1 MIYGGGFA
9 TVVLLLW
16 IGGLGAAGTARFTPP
31 EAVRGLLLAMAAGVP
46 AALKTGDAATFAPAW
61 QAWVIAHDADI
72 RRRLER
78 GDADTIV
85 NWLLF
90 GTTFTRHPRV
100 NLNGPAT
107 TAASTDAE
115 LQQLADLIARRTGDF
130 VRALA
135 APGQDER
142 RQFARS
148 FLEARGHHFETAP
161 QLAEVERYLGG
172 EVGRVIGES
181 SRYAGELAADRQ
193 LADRTEDF
201 ARRSRLFRDRGLSLD
216 TPMLPGFAI
225 EQTLRE
231 LSAKG
236 VIAAGSIRRA
246 AVIGPGLD
254 FSDKGSGYDFYPQ
267 QTLQPFALV
276 DSLRRLGLAGAS
288 GVQVTTLDISPRVND
303 HLKRARTRSGRGA
316 PYTIRVPLDV
326 GLRWTRDVVDY
337 WKRFGSEIG
346 ASAAAAGPAGTQIE
360 LRVVEV
366 RPAVVAAIVPE
377 DLDIV
382 VQRLPDA
389 RFDLMVATNVFVYYD
404 VLDQCLAL
412 ANVEAMLRPG
422 GFLLSNNA
430 VLELPTS
437 RVRSGGYQTVQYSDR
452 PDDGDHIV
460 WYQRLP

>member
-1 MIYGGGFA
+1 MYGGGFA
-9 TVVLLLW
+9 AAAFLLW
-16 IGGLGAAGTARFTPP
+16 VGGLGAAGTARFTPP

-46 AALKTGDAATFAPAW
+46 AALKTGDVATFAPAW
-61 QAWVIAHDADI
+61 QAWATAHDAEI
-72 RRRLER
+72 RGRLER

-100 NLNGPAT
+100 NLNRPTSGS
-107 TAASTDAE
+107 STNAD
-115 LQQLADLIARRTGDF
+115 LQQLGDLIAQRTRDF

-172 EVGRVIGES
+172 EVGRVIAES
-181 SRYAGELAADRQ
+181 SRYAGEHAADRQ

-216 TPMLPGFAI
+216 TSMLPGFAI
-225 EQTLRE
+225 EQTLRD
-231 LSAKG
+231 LRAKG
-236 VIAAGSIRRA
+236 AIAAGSVRRA

-276 DSLRRLGLAGAS
+276 DSLRRLGLADAG
-288 GVQVTTLDISPRVND
+288 GVQITTLDISPRVND

-316 PYTIRVPLDV
+316 TYTIRVPLDV

-346 ASAAAAGPAGTQIE
+346 ASAAAAGPAGTHIE

-366 RPAVVAAIVPE
+366 RPAVVAAIAPE

-382 VQRLPDA
+382 VQRLPDT
-389 RFDLMVATNVFVYYD
+389 RFDLIVATNVFVYYD

-422 GFLLSNNA
+422 GLLLSNNA